1 MKHLQPKLA
10 IIIGLLILAA
20 FSRLFPIMPNFTPMC
35 AIALVSG
42 ALIKNRT
49 FAFIFPLFAM
59 LLGDVLTITL
69 INYQYINI
77 PAYFSAPYTALIY
90 ISFIGMTL
98 MGFWLRNRKTWSNL
112 GIASFAGPTL
122 FFLTT
127 NFGEWT
133 HNNLPKTFSG
143 LMATYELGIPFYR
156 NDILGTFV
164 FSFLFFG
171 MLVLLTQNNPKL
183 QEQKVK

>member
-1 MKHLQPKLA
+1 MKHLRPKLA
-10 IIIGLLILAA
+10 IIAVLLVLAA
-20 FSRLFPIMPNFTPMC
+20 FSRLFSIAPNFTPMC

-42 ALIKNRT
+42 ALINNRIL
-49 FAFIFPLFAM
+49 AFVFPLLAM
-59 LLGDVLTITL
+59 LLGDLLTITL
-69 INYQYINI
+69 INYKYISI
-77 PAYFSAPYTALIY
+77 PEYFAAPYTALIY
-90 ISFIGMTL
+90 LSFFGMT
-98 MGFWLRNRKTWSNL
+98 MIGFWLRKRKTWSNL

-143 LMATYELGIPFYR
+143 LMQTYELGIPFYR
-156 NDILGTFV
+156 NDVLGTFV

-171 MLVLLTQNNPKL
+171 VLVLLTQYNPKL
-183 QEQKVK
+183 QEQKIK